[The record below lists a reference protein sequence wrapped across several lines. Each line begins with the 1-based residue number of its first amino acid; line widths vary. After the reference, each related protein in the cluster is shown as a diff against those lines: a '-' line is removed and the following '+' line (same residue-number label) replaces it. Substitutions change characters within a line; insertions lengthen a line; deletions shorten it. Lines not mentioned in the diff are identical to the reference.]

1 MSENTIQVN
10 DVNEQKDAP
19 AKEVELPVLNNEKK
33 DEHGKSGC
41 CGVCGGWGSLK
52 TCKPVFAMLLMD
64 AGFLVRKSHQHI
76 ISGCRMVLQKQGKN
90 LQNGIVLTAFFD
102 TVQFYLAANIRFSI
116 FD

>member
-1 MSENTIQVN
+1 
-10 DVNEQKDAP
+10 
-19 AKEVELPVLNNEKK
+19 
-33 DEHGKSGC
+33 
-41 CGVCGGWGSLK
+41 
-52 TCKPVFAMLLMD
+52 MLLVD

-90 LQNGIVLTAFFD
+90 LQNGIVLTEFFD